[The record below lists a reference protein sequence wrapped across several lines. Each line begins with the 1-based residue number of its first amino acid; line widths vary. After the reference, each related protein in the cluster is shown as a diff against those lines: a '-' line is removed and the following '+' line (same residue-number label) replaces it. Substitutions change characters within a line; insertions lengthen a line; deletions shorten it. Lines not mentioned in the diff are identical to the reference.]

1 MCVAL
6 RGDEPETASAP
17 AAIVPTSADEK
28 RLADNACGG
37 RQHSGADR
45 RARLPLTSEG
55 RENEA
60 ARPVGWWSCSTG
72 SVWGQM
78 KGSMK

>member
-28 RLADNACGG
+28 RLADNACVG
-37 RQHSGADR
+37 R
-45 RARLPLTSEG
+45 
-55 RENEA
+55 
-60 ARPVGWWSCSTG
+60 
-72 SVWGQM
+72 
-78 KGSMK
+78 